1 VVAAAI
7 ACGYIHCALRRAG
20 IIVVIES
27 AELMQ
32 AFNNPVLEAHKLTV
46 AIGGKMICRELDIV
60 IRPGECWGVLGQ
72 NGVGKTTLLRTMAGL
87 HMPQAG
93 MVSWNGVTLA
103 AHARRSLAQ
112 HVGVLLQSEGGEFWG
127 SVQEYVLL
135 GRFPHRASL
144 FGYNAQDEAL
154 AQQALAQMEL
164 EGLTQRPF
172 NTLSGGER
180 QRAAIAQALAQQAQ
194 CYLLD
199 EPLQHLDLRHQAQTM
214 QVFSRLKEQGC
225 ALMMVLHDTL
235 WAQRC
240 CDHVLLQ
247 FADGHVLHGKA
258 QELLTRTHLEALYQ
272 CPLRELSV
280 EGERWFVAGV

>member
-1 VVAAAI
+1 
-7 ACGYIHCALRRAG
+7 
-20 IIVVIES
+20 
-27 AELMQ
+27 MQ
-32 AFNNPVLEAHKLTV
+32 AFNNLILEVRKLTV
-46 AIGGKMICRELDIV
+46 AIGGKMICRELDLM

-72 NGVGKTTLLRTMAGL
+72 NGVGKTTLLRTLAGL

-93 MVSWNGVTLA
+93 MVSWNGVALA
-103 AHARRSLAQ
+103 DHSRRNIAQ
-112 HVGVLLQSEGGEFWG
+112 HLGVLLQNEGGEFWG

-135 GRFPHRASL
+135 GRFPHRASF

-164 EGLTQRPF
+164 KDLAQRPY

-199 EPLQHLDLRHQAQTM
+199 EPLQHLDLRHQAQLM

-225 ALMMVLHDTL
+225 AFMMVLHDTL

-247 FADGHVLHGKA
+247 FADGHALHGTV
-258 QELLTRTHLEALYQ
+258 QEMLTRAHLEELYQ

>member
-1 VVAAAI
+1 
-7 ACGYIHCALRRAG
+7 
-20 IIVVIES
+20 
-27 AELMQ
+27 MQ
-32 AFNNPVLEAHKLTV
+32 SINNLGLEVRKLTV
-46 AIGGKMICRELDIV
+46 AIGGKMICRELDMM

-72 NGVGKTTLLRTMAGL
+72 NGVGKTTLLRTLAGL
-87 HMPQAG
+87 HTPQAG
-93 MVSWNGVTLA
+93 MVSWNGVALA
-103 AHARRSLAQ
+103 AHARRNLAQ
-112 HVGVLLQSEGGEFWG
+112 HLGVLLQNEGGEFWG

-135 GRFPHRASL
+135 GRFPHRTSL
-144 FGYNAQDEAL
+144 FGYNAQDETL

-164 EGLTQRPF
+164 EGLAQRPY

-247 FADGHVLHGKA
+247 FADGHVLHGPA
-258 QELLTRTHLEALYQ
+258 QKLLTRAHLEALYQ

>member
-1 VVAAAI
+1 
-7 ACGYIHCALRRAG
+7 
-20 IIVVIES
+20 
-27 AELMQ
+27 MQ
-32 AFNNPVLEAHKLTV
+32 SINNLVLEVHKLTA
-46 AIGGKMICRELDIV
+46 AIGGKTICRELDMM

-72 NGVGKTTLLRTMAGL
+72 NGVGKTTLLRTLAGL
-87 HMPQAG
+87 HTPQSG
-93 MVSWNGVTLA
+93 MVSLNGVALDA
-103 AHARRSLAQ
+103 YDRRNLAQ
-112 HVGVLLQSEGGEFWG
+112 HLAVLLQNEGGEFWG

-144 FGYNAQDEAL
+144 FGYSVQDEAL
-154 AQQALAQMEL
+154 VEQALAQMAL
-164 EGLTQRPF
+164 EGLAQRPY
-172 NTLSGGER
+172 NILSGGEQ

-225 ALMMVLHDTL
+225 ALIMVLHDTL

-240 CDHVLLQ
+240 CDHVLMQ
-247 FADGHVLHGKA
+247 FVDGHVLHGTA

>member
-1 VVAAAI
+1 
-7 ACGYIHCALRRAG
+7 
-20 IIVVIES
+20 
-27 AELMQ
+27 MQ
-32 AFNNPVLEAHKLTV
+32 ASSNLVLEVRELTV
-46 AIGGKMICRELDIV
+46 AIGGKTICRELDMM

-72 NGVGKTTLLRTMAGL
+72 NGVGKTTLLRTLAGL
-87 HMPQAG
+87 HTPQSG
-93 MVSWNGVTLA
+93 MVSWNGVALA
-103 AHARRSLAQ
+103 AHSRRNLAQ
-112 HVGVLLQSEGGEFWG
+112 HLGVLLQTEGGEFWG

-144 FGYNAQDEAL
+144 FGYNVQDEAL
-154 AQQALAQMEL
+154 AQQALVQMEL
-164 EGLTQRPF
+164 EELAQRPY
-172 NTLSGGER
+172 NTLSGGEQ

-240 CDHVLLQ
+240 CDHVLMQ
-247 FADGHVLHGKA
+247 FADGHVLHGTA
-258 QELLTRTHLEALYQ
+258 QELLTRAHLEALYQ

>member
-1 VVAAAI
+1 
-7 ACGYIHCALRRAG
+7 
-20 IIVVIES
+20 
-27 AELMQ
+27 MQ
-32 AFNNPVLEAHKLTV
+32 AFNNPVLETHKLTV
-46 AIGGKMICRELDIV
+46 AIGGKMICRELDMK

-87 HMPQAG
+87 HTPQAG
-93 MVSWNGVTLA
+93 MVSLNGVALA

-112 HVGVLLQSEGGEFWG
+112 HIGVLLQNEGGEFWG

-164 EGLTQRPF
+164 EGLAQRPY

-214 QVFSRLKEQGC
+214 QVFSQLKEQGC
-225 ALMMVLHDTL
+225 ALMMVLHDIL

-240 CDHVLLQ
+240 CDHVLML
-247 FADGHVLHGKA
+247 FADGQVLYGTA
-258 QELLTRTHLEALYQ
+258 QELLTRAHLEALYQ
-272 CPLRELSV
+272 CPLRELSA

>member
-1 VVAAAI
+1 
-7 ACGYIHCALRRAG
+7 
-20 IIVVIES
+20 
-27 AELMQ
+27 MQ

-46 AIGGKMICRELDIV
+46 AIGSKIICRELDIV

-93 MVSWNGVTLA
+93 MVSWNGVALA
-103 AHARRSLAQ
+103 THARRSLAQ

-154 AQQALAQMEL
+154 AQQALAHMEL
-164 EGLTQRPF
+164 EGLAQRAF

-180 QRAAIAQALAQQAQ
+180 QRAAIAQALVQQAQ

-214 QVFSRLKEQGC
+214 QVFSRLKAQGR

-247 FADGHVLHGKA
+247 FADGHVLHGAA
-258 QELLTRTHLEALYQ
+258 QELLTRAHLEALYQ

>member
-1 VVAAAI
+1 
-7 ACGYIHCALRRAG
+7 
-20 IIVVIES
+20 
-27 AELMQ
+27 MQ
-32 AFNNPVLEAHKLTV
+32 SINNLSLEVHKLTA
-46 AIGGKMICRELDIV
+46 AIGGKTICHELDMM

-72 NGVGKTTLLRTMAGL
+72 NGVGKTTLLRTLAGL
-87 HMPQAG
+87 HTPQSG
-93 MVSWNGVTLA
+93 MVSLNGVALA
-103 AHARRSLAQ
+103 AYDRRNLAQ
-112 HVGVLLQSEGGEFWG
+112 HLGVLLQNEGGEFWG

-144 FGYNAQDEAL
+144 FGYSVQDEAL
-154 AQQALAQMEL
+154 VQQALAQMAL
-164 EGLTQRPF
+164 EGLAQRPY
-172 NTLSGGER
+172 NTLSGGEQ

-225 ALMMVLHDTL
+225 ALIMVLHDTL

-240 CDHVLLQ
+240 CDHVLMQ
-247 FADGHVLHGKA
+247 FVDGHVLHGTA
-258 QELLTRTHLEALYQ
+258 QELLTRAHLEALYQ

>member
-1 VVAAAI
+1 
-7 ACGYIHCALRRAG
+7 
-20 IIVVIES
+20 
-27 AELMQ
+27 MQ
-32 AFNNPVLEAHKLTV
+32 EFNSLILEAHKLTV
-46 AIGGKMICRELDIV
+46 AIGGKMICRELDLT

-72 NGVGKTTLLRTMAGL
+72 NGVGKTTLLRALAGL
-87 HMPQAG
+87 HKPQAG
-93 MVSWNGVTLA
+93 MVSLNDVALTT
-103 AHARRSLAQ
+103 HARRNLAQ
-112 HVGVLLQSEGGEFWG
+112 QLGVLLQSEGGEFWG
-127 SVQEYVLL
+127 NVQEYVLL

-144 FGYNAQDEAL
+144 FGYSVQDETL
-154 AQQALAQMEL
+154 AQQALVQMAL
-164 EGLTQRPF
+164 EGLAHRPY

-180 QRAAIAQALAQQAQ
+180 QRAAIAQVLTQQAQ

-214 QVFSRLKEQGC
+214 QVFSRLKRQGC

-240 CDHVLLQ
+240 CDHVLML
-247 FADGHVLHGKA
+247 FADGHAQHGTA
-258 QELLTRTHLEALYQ
+258 RELLTRVHLEALYQ

>member
-1 VVAAAI
+1 
-7 ACGYIHCALRRAG
+7 
-20 IIVVIES
+20 
-27 AELMQ
+27 MQ
-32 AFNNPVLEAHKLTV
+32 AFLEARKLTV
-46 AIGGKMICRELDIV
+46 AIGAKMICHELDLV
-60 IRPGECWGVLGQ
+60 VRPGECWGVLGQ
-72 NGVGKTTLLRTMAGL
+72 NGVGKTTLLRTLAGL
-87 HMPQAG
+87 HMPQSG
-93 MVSWNGVTLA
+93 MVSWNGVVLTAQTRRNLA
-103 AHARRSLAQ
+103 RHL
-112 HVGVLLQSEGGEFWG
+112 GVLLQNEGGEFWG

-144 FGYNAQDEAL
+144 FGYSVQDEAL

-164 EGLTQRPF
+164 EGLAQQPY
-172 NTLSGGER
+172 NTLSGGEQ
-180 QRAAIAQALAQQAQ
+180 QRAAIAQTLAQQVQ

-240 CDHVLLQ
+240 CDHVLMQ
-247 FADGHVLHGKA
+247 FADGHVLHGTA

-272 CPLRELSV
+272 CSLRELSV

>member
-1 VVAAAI
+1 
-7 ACGYIHCALRRAG
+7 L
-20 IIVVIES
+20 
-27 AELMQ
+27 LQ
-32 AFNNPVLEAHKLTV
+32 AFNNLVLEARKLTV
-46 AIGGKMICRELDIV
+46 SIGGKMVCRELDMT

-72 NGVGKTTLLRTMAGL
+72 NGVGKSTLLRTLAGL
-87 HMPQAG
+87 HKPQAG
-93 MVSWNGVTLA
+93 MVSLNDVVLA
-103 AHARRSLAQ
+103 AHARRNLAQ
-112 HVGVLLQSEGGEFWG
+112 HLGVLLQSEGGEFWG
-127 SVQEYVLL
+127 NVQEYVLL

-144 FGYNAQDEAL
+144 FGYSAQDEAL

-164 EGLTQRPF
+164 EGLSQRPF

-180 QRAAIAQALAQQAQ
+180 QRAAIAQALTQRAQ

-225 ALMMVLHDTL
+225 TLMMVLHDTL

-240 CDHVLLQ
+240 CDHVLML
-247 FADGHVLHGKA
+247 FADGHALHGPA
-258 QELLTRTHLEALYQ
+258 QELLTRVHLEALYQ